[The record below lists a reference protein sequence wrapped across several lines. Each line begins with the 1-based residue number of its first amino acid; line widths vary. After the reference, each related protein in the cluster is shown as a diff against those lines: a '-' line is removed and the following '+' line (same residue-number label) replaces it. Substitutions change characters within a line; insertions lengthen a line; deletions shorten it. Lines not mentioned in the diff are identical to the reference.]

1 MEFFSSINCIK
12 IGTMGCMICRWLRR
26 WFIGFIGIKVVLLMS
41 FSWSQQEDVLSIENV
56 WETNFIVCRIEKYA
70 SSWTERFLFIVR
82 CNLTGYNRAF
92 TFITPSGLVHRLSRI
107 PPPHCSVGSVD
118 DVLSCWDSSHLSMTY
133 AIDNIYI
140 YIYIRDA
147 TIYCL

>member
-1 MEFFSSINCIK
+1 MYA
-12 IGTMGCMICRWLRR
+12 
-26 WFIGFIGIKVVLLMS
+26 
-41 FSWSQQEDVLSIENV
+41 VLSIENV

-82 CNLTGYNRAF
+82 CNLTGYNHAF

-140 YIYIRDA
+140 YIRDA
-147 TIYCL
+147 TIRVNTILHIAFKNIAIYCCIAIFGLGPLVMLKCYTCVNNSWI